1 MLNGIDHIV
10 IVVPDLERAVRS
22 YAALGFTVVLGG
34 KHPIGTENALIGFSD
49 GAYLELLA
57 FLVPDSPH
65 PWFAALASGGGLVD
79 FCMQIDDLRS
89 EMALFARAGVELA
102 EPMRL
107 TRERPDGYRLSW
119 VLSFPPVDRSGALP
133 FLISDETPRE
143 ERVPREVAHPNGVTG
158 IEALTV
164 AVRDASELRKIYT
177 RVCGNVARD
186 LRRDDL
192 AGAGFAVRFGPHGV
206 ELLSPA
212 SSTGP
217 LADRLRARGPG
228 PYAVRLRT
236 RGGTPGPLDQART
249 LGVPLTLV

>member
-1 MLNGIDHIV
+1 MITGIDHLV
-10 IVVPDLERAVRS
+10 IAVKDLEAATRA
-22 YAALGFTVVLGG
+22 YGELGFTVVPGG
-34 KHPIGTENALIGFSD
+34 RHPVGTYNTLIAFADGSYIELIGFYRD
-49 GAYLELLA
+49 N
-57 FLVPDSPH
+57 PDH
-65 PWFAALASGGGLVD
+65 RWWTALQRGGGLVD
-79 FCMQIDDLRS
+79 YCLQTDDLMGDTR
-89 EMALFARAGVELA
+89 AFRDAGVDIA
-102 EPMRL
+102 DPVSQSRV
-107 TRERPDGYRLSW
+107 RPDGYQLRW
-119 VLSFPPVDRSGALP
+119 VFSLARGPYRGVAP
-133 FLISDETPRE
+133 FLINDETPRE